1 MYITCLKKY
10 SIKEKL
16 VIVGAKGW
24 KFNPIF
30 EKVQQLQLD
39 NDIIFMGYLADE
51 DLPAIY
57 SGASV
62 FTFPSLYEGFGIPL
76 LEAMQCEVPVI
87 ASNTSSIPEVVG
99 DAGILLDPHD
109 IDEWAE
115 NIYRVLTNKD
125 LYEELIAKG
134 KQQASKFSWEKVA
147 NETLAVYEKAL
158 KGE

>member
-1 MYITCLKKY
+1 
-10 SIKEKL
+10 
-16 VIVGAKGW
+16 
-24 KFNPIF
+24 
-30 EKVQQLQLD
+30 
-39 NDIIFMGYLADE
+39 MGYLADE